1 MQVEEVKKRCMPEE
15 LNYPMLEEYD
25 FRNDRRNPDLP
36 FELKPH
42 VKLRP
47 YQEKSLSKM
56 FGNGRARWVGM
67 TYIRLVTGQGLY
79 RTD

>member
-1 MQVEEVKKRCMPEE
+1 MKKRCMPGG

-47 YQEKSLSKM
+47 YQVRA
-56 FGNGRARWVGM
+56 GRGGAGRPPGVCARVCVGRYDLCVM
-67 TYIRLVTGQGLY
+67 THMHAV
-79 RTD
+79 